1 MAKKKT
7 PKTDAAAQDAEAP
20 ADPAVADTGSGRET
34 IQIGAF
40 TQTHMIV
47 IDRRAPEAPERA
59 KEKANIQRVWTLM
72 NPKRKGGG
80 GPAPGIGSIS
90 PSRKT

>member
-7 PKTDAAAQDAEAP
+7 SKKAAPEAP
-20 ADPAVADTGSGRET
+20 AAEPAPETPAEGSGRET

-47 IDRRAPEAPERA
+47 MGRKAPAEPAEPE
-59 KEKANIQRVWTLM
+59 EKANIQRVFTVM
-72 NPKRKGGG
+72 SPKRKGG
-80 GPAPGIGSIS
+80 GPAPGIGSMS
-90 PSRKT
+90 PSRKA